1 MVRRVTPAQFRSM
14 IRQAQAKQKQAVDK
28 INREVR
34 AYNQKVKS
42 TINQYNQ
49 EVNRYNSRIRANRD
63 RLRRELNKLAQTG
76 TQPRYAT
83 FRTSV
88 ESVQRSYDRLE
99 SNAEAL
105 GYEAHYNEVLDL
117 SEREAANSASVMN
130 ALLGNP
136 ERPEDQEDIHTS
148 KLDSTL
154 LAISSDLCDR
164 WRGALFSLNL
174 QNPDAARHFCTS
186 ARELLTWILDSRAPD
201 EQVLREMPGCELTP
215 KGTPTRR
222 SKIRYFL
229 RRRRMADETLEDFVT
244 EDMNNV
250 VQLFREFNDG
260 THGLSGHF
268 THQQLVAIKNR
279 VEDAVGFLWSIIS
292 DDFQQAI

>member
-1 MVRRVTPAQFRSM
+1 MVRKVTPAQLRSM
-14 IRQAQAKQKQAVDK
+14 LRQAQAKQKQAVDK
-28 INREVR
+28 FNRDVR
-34 AYNQKVKS
+34 AHNQKAKS
-42 TINQYNQ
+42 AINQYNQ
-49 EVNRYNSRIRANRD
+49 EVNRYNSRVRMNQD

-76 TQPRYAT
+76 TQRRYVT

-88 ESVQRSYDRLE
+88 ESFQSSYVRLE
-99 SNAEAL
+99 ANEAL
-105 GYEAHYNEVLDL
+105 RDDAQYNELLDL

-136 ERPEDQEDIHTS
+136 EPPEHQEDIHSS
-148 KLDSTL
+148 KVDSIL
-154 LAISSDLCDR
+154 LAISSDLRDR
-164 WRGALFSLNL
+164 WRGALFSLNP

-186 ARELLTWILDSRAPD
+186 ARELLTRILDSRAPD
-201 EQVLREMPGCELTP
+201 DRVLREMPGCQLTP

-229 RRRRMADETLEDFVT
+229 QRRRMADETLEDFVE

-250 VQLFREFNDG
+250 VQLFHEFNDG
-260 THGLSGHF
+260 THGSSGHF

-279 VEDAVGFLWSIIS
+279 VEDAIGFLWSIIS
-292 DDFQQAI
+292 DDFQQAV

>member
-1 MVRRVTPAQFRSM
+1 MVRKVTPAQFRSM
-14 IRQAQAKQKQAVDK
+14 VRQAQAKQKQAVDK
-28 INREVR
+28 ISREVR
-34 AYNQKVKS
+34 AYNQKVGS
-42 TINQYNQ
+42 AINQYNQ
-49 EVNRYNSRIRANRD
+49 EVNRYNSRVRANQG
-63 RLRRELNKLAQTG
+63 RLTRELNRLAQTR
-76 TQPRYAT
+76 TQRRYVT
-83 FRTSV
+83 FRASV
-88 ESVQRSYDRLE
+88 ESVQSSYVRLE
-99 SNAEAL
+99 SNEAL
-105 GYEAHYNEVLDL
+105 RYEAHYNEVLDL

-136 ERPEDQEDIHTS
+136 ERPEHQEDIHSS
-148 KLDSTL
+148 KLDSIL
-154 LAISSDLCDR
+154 LAISSDLRDR
-164 WRGALFSLNL
+164 WRGALFSLNP

-201 EQVLREMPGCELTP
+201 GLVLREMPKCELTP

-229 RRRRMADETLEDFVT
+229 RRRRLADEALEDFVE

-268 THQQLVAIKNR
+268 THQQLVAIKKR
-279 VEDAVGFLWSIIS
+279 VEDAIGFLWSIIS
-292 DDFQQAI
+292 DDFHQAV